1 MEHLPEINDPAYP
14 LPSIHYLG
22 HVIEYDEKGF
32 FDFPQ
37 RHGWSLYHPMKY
49 GFHAIRRHNEGPR
62 HVNPE
67 FQTPENIAALVQAWL
82 FFGVLH
88 EIFNTILGLDL
99 PLQEFIEIR
108 DGGKFISTRELR
120 RYIRYWE
127 ELQCRTIADHY
138 FGRKRWTSSENI
150 ELQSRVKNVLSEV
163 NWFFHQYLDRGSGRP
178 WAQCLTL
185 DLQLAILIL
194 AETVNAT
201 GLYMWGKLITRQFG
215 RRSMRVLVD
224 EDDGSLSP
232 ENPFL
237 MQGSWRKH
245 PLHLM
250 SLMRP
255 VELLQKRFLEFGWC
269 PHEHKMLCNLVMFD
283 TTAIFIASRLKR
295 TFSSRELSHA
305 ACSSDRCS
313 ASFIKPG
320 TYSTRHTSRCLDNS
334 KCTFLGFD
342 SGYLAQQIEEGRVP
356 LVRLDSIIYEDA
368 EKTYLGSEYEETLP
382 LLPVQE
388 RLEMQHTGSGHY
400 IALSHVWSHGLGNPV
415 SNTLPTC
422 QLRRLKAVATQMK
435 EEGGLTKEPAI
446 WVDTLCVPVDPRYQS
461 SRRKAISGI
470 VDVFRNA
477 RQVVV
482 LDADLEEASIETGDH
497 SELCIRILCSQWM
510 RRLWTLAEAVIS
522 NDTPNSQRLYVMFAD
537 GPFEYNKI
545 IRKSFYS
552 NFSLDGPL
560 RSLMERLPQRKDS
573 MERFLSLVKALEYR
587 STSWLED
594 EAICLA
600 GISGVDIRQIVQQT
614 TAEQRMKK
622 WYSLLREIPLA
633 FLFHNAA
640 RLEIEGYRW
649 APRSLLTTISSR
661 DRRIDG
667 LNGLTE
673 DDGSASKRLATI
685 TEQGVLLDSVSA
697 LLIQDMKPSSTIC
710 WSGVGFWAASNI
722 SEHHIW
728 LLTAHLDDPD
738 TEHNEIDIQVPYGR
752 PLVIIRNPFDDDDA
766 ILASVSCEESGIT
779 YCDYLRKA
787 HLTLRHNKNQNV
799 LFYEQ
804 WDKESGSGSSTRI
817 TLHHMPDDTKWCIG

>member
-1 MEHLPEINDPAYP
+1 MEHLPEIKDPAYP
-14 LPSIHYLG
+14 LPNIHYLG
-22 HVIEYDEKGF
+22 HIIEYDENGF

-37 RHGWSLYHPMKY
+37 RHGWSLYHPMTY

-120 RYIRYWE
+120 RYLKYWE
-127 ELQCRTIADHY
+127 ELQSRTIGDHY

-178 WAQCLTL
+178 WARCLTL

-194 AETVNAT
+194 AETVTAT
-201 GLYMWGKLITRQFG
+201 GLYMWGQLITRQVG
-215 RRSMRVLVD
+215 PRSMRILVD

-232 ENPFL
+232 ENRYL
-237 MQGSWRKH
+237 MQGSWQNH
-245 PLHLM
+245 PLHQINF
-250 SLMRP
+250 MRP
-255 VELLQKRFLEFGWC
+255 VELLQERFLQLGWC
-269 PHEHKMLCNLVMFD
+269 PHEHKMLCGLSMHETQALFV
-283 TTAIFIASRLKR
+283 ASRLKR
-295 TFSSRELSHA
+295 TFSSRELSHV

-313 ASFIKPG
+313 ASFINPE
-320 TYSTRHTSRCLDNS
+320 TYITRHTSRCRDNS
-334 KCTFLGFD
+334 KCRFLGFD

-356 LVRLDSIIYEDA
+356 LVRLDSIIHEGR
-368 EKTYLGSEYEETLP
+368 EHMHPEPGHEESEP
-382 LLPVQE
+382 IPPVQE
-388 RLEMQHTGSGHY
+388 RLEMQHAGSGDY

-422 QLRRLKAVATQMK
+422 QLRHLKAVATQMLR
-435 EEGGLTKEPAI
+435 GRALATEPAI
-446 WVDTLCVPVDPRYQS
+446 WIDTLCVPVDPRHQS

-470 VDVFRNA
+470 VDVFRKA
-477 RQVVV
+477 RRVVV
-482 LDADLEEASIETGDH
+482 LDADLQEASIKAGDH
-497 SELCIRILCSQWM
+497 LELCIRILCSHWM

-522 NDTPNSQRLYVMFAD
+522 NETPNCQRLYVMFAD
-537 GPFEYNKI
+537 GPFEYNTI
-545 IRKSFYS
+545 MRKAFFGNY
-552 NFSLDGPL
+552 SLDGPL
-560 RSLMERLPQRKDS
+560 QSLTTRLPQERNGMD
-573 MERFLSLVKALEYR
+573 RFLTLIKALEYR

-614 TAEQRMKK
+614 TADKRMKK

-633 FLFHNAA
+633 FVFHNAA

-661 DRRIDG
+661 DRRIHG

-738 TEHNEIDIQVPYGR
+738 TEHNEIDIQIPDGK
-752 PLVIIRNPFDDDDA
+752 PLVVIRNPFDEMDA
-766 ILASVSCEESGIT
+766 ILASVAREEDGIT
-779 YCDYLRKA
+779 YCEYLRKA
-787 HLTLRHNKNQNV
+787 HLKLRHEKNQNV

-804 WDKESGSGSSTRI
+804 WDRESGSGSSTRI